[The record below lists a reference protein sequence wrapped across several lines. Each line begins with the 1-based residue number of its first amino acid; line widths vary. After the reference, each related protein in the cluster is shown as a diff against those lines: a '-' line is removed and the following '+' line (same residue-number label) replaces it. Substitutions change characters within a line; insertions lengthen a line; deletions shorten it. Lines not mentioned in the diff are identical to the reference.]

1 MTLSHFDICMITM
14 FIGFVILGMVI
25 VLSAKVGTIM
35 NLIQILL
42 KRTKEK

>member
-1 MTLSHFDICMITM
+1 MTLSHFDISMITM
-14 FIGFVILGMVI
+14 LIGFVLLGMVI
-25 VLSAKVGTIM
+25 VLAAKVGTIM